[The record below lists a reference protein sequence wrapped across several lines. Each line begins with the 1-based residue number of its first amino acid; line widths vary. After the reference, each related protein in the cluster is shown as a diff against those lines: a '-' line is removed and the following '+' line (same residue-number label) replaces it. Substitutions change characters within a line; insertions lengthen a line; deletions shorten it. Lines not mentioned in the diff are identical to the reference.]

1 MFKRYLND
9 VYELQNYKDKFKLKI
24 EDNLE
29 KKEKK
34 RSLPKEASNYQSYI
48 SLVGEFRVL
57 PLVKR
62 QALCFLMF
70 CKY

>member
-1 MFKRYLND
+1 MYKRYLND

>member
-1 MFKRYLND
+1 MND
-9 VYELQNYKDKFKLKI
+9 IYELQNYKDKFKLKI